1 MAPGTLYPALT
12 GDSMTTQAAT
22 ASLRTVLTG
31 KHRGILD
38 RFGDRALYLITLA
51 AALLSAVV
59 LGGLTYEVFKQ
70 AGDAISHAGIGFL
83 TTSDWDPV
91 HEQFGAAQFVYGT
104 FVSSLGALLLATPL
118 SIAIALFLTELAP
131 RRTRTP
137 IATLVELLAG
147 VPSVILGLWGI
158 LVLGPFLN
166 DTIEPALHAVL
177 SWIPLFGGDYSPV
190 GLFPAMVILTIMT
203 VPIVSSLTR
212 EVFATV
218 PPEAKEGALA
228 LGGTRWEMIKTAV
241 LPYSRPGIIAAVM
254 LGLARAVGEAI
265 AVAQVIGGAPG
276 IHANIFLPAQSMAA
290 QIAVQYQGA
299 TPLNQ
304 SALAYLAAVLLVLS
318 LIFNGVARLLVRG
331 VQRHARDTQG

>member
-1 MAPGTLYPALT
+1 
-12 GDSMTTQAAT
+12 MTTEAAT
-22 ASLRTVLTG
+22 ASVRTLVTG
-31 KHRGILD
+31 KHRSLLD
-38 RFGDRALYLITLA
+38 RFGDRGLYAITLLA
-51 AALLSAVV
+51 AILSAVI
-59 LGGLTYEVFKQ
+59 LGGLTYEVFKE
-70 AGDAISHAGIGFL
+70 AGDAFAHAGLGFL
-83 TTSDWDPV
+83 TTSNWDPV
-91 HEQFGAAQFVYGT
+91 HEDFGAAQFVYGT
-104 FVSSLGALLLATPL
+104 AISSFGALLLATPL

-131 RRTRTP
+131 RRSRTP

-147 VPSVILGLWGI
+147 IPSVILGLWGI

-166 DTIEPALHAVL
+166 DTVEPALHAVL
-177 SWIPLFGGDYSPV
+177 GWIPIFGGSYSPV

-203 VPIVSSLTR
+203 VPIVSALTR

-218 PPEAKEGALA
+218 PPAAKEGALA
-228 LGGTRWEMIKTAV
+228 LGGTRWEMIKTTV

-299 TPLNQ
+299 SPLNQ

-318 LIFNGVARLLVRG
+318 LIFNGIARLLVRG
-331 VQRHARDTQG
+331 VQRRSRSV

>member
-1 MAPGTLYPALT
+1 
-12 GDSMTTQAAT
+12 MTTDAAT
-22 ASLRTVLTG
+22 ASVGSVLTG
-31 KHRGILD
+31 KDRGILD
-38 RFGDRALYLITLA
+38 RFGDRALYVITLLA
-51 AALLSAVV
+51 AILSAVI
-59 LGGLTYEVFKQ
+59 LGGLTYEVFKL
-70 AGDAISHAGIGFL
+70 AGAAFSHEGLSFL
-83 TTSDWDPV
+83 TTANWDPV
-91 HEQFGAAQFVYGT
+91 HEDFGAAQFVYGT
-104 FVSSLGALLLATPL
+104 FVSSFGALLMATPL

-131 RRTRTP
+131 RGTRTP

-147 VPSVILGLWGI
+147 IPSVILGLWGI

-166 DTIEPALHAVL
+166 DTIEPALHSVL
-177 SWIPLFGGDYSPV
+177 GWIPIFGGTYSPV

-218 PPEAKEGALA
+218 PPTAKEGALA
-228 LGGTRWEMIKTAV
+228 LGGTRWEMIKTTV
-241 LPYSRPGIIAAVM
+241 LPYARPGIVAAVM

-299 TPLNQ
+299 SPLNQ

-331 VQRHARDTQG
+331 VQKRSRGAES